1 MLLAPC
7 ALTVWRPLRS
17 VMKAG
22 PAKRRRRTTWSAQVG
37 RPNPQVFR
45 TFCRH
50 DSSSRSRSIAASSAR
65 TDLLIL
71 AVWGFGNPLGDG
83 DEPFVDLSA
92 LIRWQ

>member
-50 DSSSRSRSIAASSAR
+50 DSSSRSRSIAASSPAL
-65 TDLLIL
+65 TCSSLPYG
-71 AVWGFGNPLGDG
+71 A
-83 DEPFVDLSA
+83 SA
-92 LIRWQ
+92 TRWATETSHSLT